1 MAIRLTD
8 DAKSKLGYAKKG
20 IYALLLIGAFF
31 GLRYAYLNGYI
42 PGIKPVESIV
52 PNKVNLEKA
61 TELEKANVPLA
72 PLPTSRVS
80 TKLAGVPEIRDEVWA
95 WNSQMGLM
103 LANGGPETTQGSI
116 MEKHGVRVKLIRQD
130 DAEKMK
136 ADLAA
141 FAAEYASGNKQ
152 PTAGVHF
159 VQIMGDG
166 SAQFAA
172 SMAQLTKKLGPQYSV
187 RGIGSGGKSYGEDK
201 FMGPQSWK
209 DSAKNAKGGTV
220 CGYLRD
226 GDWNIALAW
235 AGNYDIKNN
244 PDETT
249 YNPQALNWIA
259 ASDYIDAVTKY
270 ITGYTETRPVVDLQG
285 KPTGEKHTVQCDG
298 VVTWT
303 PGDVKA
309 AKEKGGLVSILS
321 TRENDSQMPQII
333 IGVDAW
339 MKDNPKLVTEFLA
352 ATFEGADQVKLY
364 PEALKQAAKVSAEVY
379 AEEKPEYWE
388 KYYKGT
394 SEPDKLGVNVELGGS
409 AVHNLADNLNLF
421 GLREGKANAFAATYT
436 VFGDI
441 VKQQYP
447 KLVPSYPPADQ
458 FLDLSYLKAVAQ
470 KYPIQVSANEEVK
483 YREGDTIAQKTGEKS
498 WDINFVSGSAQLTPE
513 GEKKM
518 EELARNLV
526 INNFSIS
533 LAGHT
538 DNQGNKE
545 ANQTLSEQ
553 RADTV
558 KRWLEGRFP
567 GNFPKGRIQQPIG
580 FGDSQPVADNN
591 TATGRAK
598 NRRVTITLGIS

>member
-1 MAIRLTD
+1 MKLREDFKEKLS
-8 DAKSKLGYAKKG
+8 KFKKLGYLVA
-20 IYALLLIGAFF
+20 IILVALGV
-31 GLRYAYLNGYI
+31 RYAYLNGYI
-42 PGIKPVESIV
+42 PGIKPAESAV
-52 PNKVNLEKA
+52 PTKVTLEKA
-61 TELEKANVPLA
+61 VELEKANVPQS

-80 TKLAGVPEIRDEVWA
+80 TKVANVPEIRNEIWA
-95 WNSQMGLM
+95 WNSQMGMM
-103 LANGGPETTQGSI
+103 LANGGPVTTQGSI
-116 MEKHGVRVKLIRQD
+116 MEKHGVRLKLIRQD

-141 FAAEYASGNKQ
+141 FASEHKSGIKQ
-152 PTAGVHF
+152 PTTGVHF

-172 SMAQLTKKLGPQYSV
+172 AMEELTKKLGPEYSV
-187 RGIGSGGKSYGEDK
+187 RGIGSGGKSWGEDK
-201 FMGPQSWK
+201 FMGPQGWK
-209 DSAKNAKGGTV
+209 DNPKLAKGGTI

-226 GDWNIALAW
+226 GDWNIAVKW
-235 AGNYDIKNN
+235 AGDWDIHNN

-249 YNPQALNWIA
+249 YNPEAINWIA

-270 ITGYTETRPVVDLQG
+270 IAGYTETRPVVDSNG
-285 KPTGEKHTVQCDG
+285 KPTGQKHTVKCDG

-309 AKEKGGLVSILS
+309 AKEKGGLVNILS

-339 MKDNPKLVTEFLA
+339 MRENRKLVEEFLA
-352 ATFEGADQVKLY
+352 GVFEGSDQVKLY
-364 PEALKQAAKVSAEVY
+364 PEALRHAAKISAEVY
-379 AEEKPEYWE
+379 KEENAEYWE

-394 SEPDKLGVNVELGGS
+394 VEPDKLGVPVELGGS

-421 GLREGKANAFAATYT
+421 GLREGRANAFAATYT
-436 VFGDI
+436 VFGDL

-447 KLVPSYPPADQ
+447 KLVPTYPAADQ

-470 KYPIQVSANEEVK
+470 RYPVQVSANEDATF
-483 YREGDTIAQKTGEKS
+483 REGDTIVQKTGERS
-498 WDINFVSGSAQLTPE
+498 WDINFVSGSDQLTPE

-518 EELARNLV
+518 EEVARNLV

-538 DNQGNKE
+538 DSQGDKQMNQS
-545 ANQTLSEQ
+545 LSER
-553 RADTV
+553 RAATV
-558 KRWLEGRFP
+558 KRWLELRYP
-567 GNFPKGRIQQPIG
+567 GNFTKGRIQQPQG
-580 FGDSQPVADNN
+580 FGDAQPVADNN
-591 TATGRAK
+591 SAAGRAK
-598 NRRVTITLGIS
+598 NRRVTITMGIS